1 MPTLRLSP
9 CTTLRSGG
17 SRRRA
22 ADQAK
27 ACLELIKAGLALIE
41 DQVERWRR
49 VGDARE
55 QAMRLPP
62 VMGLVI
68 EDMQERELQLLL
80 DVVRIADGVVAD
92 CSVEVGQCKRTDI
105 GAMRASSCSRA
116 ARKPAKSSYRIST
129 PI

>member
-1 MPTLRLSP
+1 MAPL
-9 CTTLRSGG
+9 
-17 SRRRA
+17 
-22 ADQAK
+22 
-27 ACLELIKAGLALIE
+27 
-41 DQVERWRR
+41 
-49 VGDARE
+49 GDARE

-68 EDMQERELQLLL
+68 EDMQERELQLLI

-116 ARKPAKSSYRIST
+116 ARKPAKSSYRISSSRAGDGPSPVKRCIHT
-129 PI
+129 RSPTSRWLSVPCTEPKKAP